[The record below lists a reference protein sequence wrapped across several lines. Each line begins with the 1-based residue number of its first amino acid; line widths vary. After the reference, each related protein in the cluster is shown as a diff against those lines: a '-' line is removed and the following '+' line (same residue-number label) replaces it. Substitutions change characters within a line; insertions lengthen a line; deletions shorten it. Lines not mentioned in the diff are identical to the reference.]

1 MIEVEVVLDVALT
14 IGESPLWC
22 DAEAALYFIDIKA
35 PALFRLH
42 PASGQL
48 DRWRVTS
55 DLGAFTL
62 LPDRSGALV
71 ALRSGLARLDF
82 ATGRLEP
89 VAPAPFDPDLFRF
102 NEGGCDPDGRFW
114 VGVMFDPVRAGR
126 PPHYETLHSYTTA
139 EGLRSAPDVTD
150 LHNGMAWS
158 ADGERM
164 FLSHSNQRRIHTFGC
179 DGGRLGPATPFAI
192 IPEGDGIPDGAALD
206 TAGGYWCALH
216 GGGALRRFHPDGTH
230 DRDIPLPVS
239 QPTMCSFGGPDLRD
253 LYVTSATD
261 KLTPVQRRAE
271 PRAGAVFRLRP
282 GERGVSRRCT
292 LAPAS

>member
-1 MIEVEVVLDVALT
+1 MVEVEVVMDMALT

-22 DAEAALYFIDIKA
+22 EAEAALYLVDIKA

-42 PASGQL
+42 PASGRL
-48 DRWRVTS
+48 DRWAVTS

-82 ATGRLEP
+82 ATGGLEP

-114 VGVMFDPVRAGR
+114 VGVMFDPLR
-126 PPHYETLHSYTTA
+126 PGAAPRCAALHSYTPA
-139 EGLRSAPDVTD
+139 EGLRGAPDASD

-158 ADGERM
+158 ADGARL
-164 FLSHSNQRRIHTFGC
+164 FLSHSNQGRIHSFAR
-179 DGGRLGPATPFAI
+179 DGGRLGPAMPFATV
-192 IPEGDGIPDGAALD
+192 PEADGIPDGAALD

-216 GGGALRRFHPDGTH
+216 GGGALRRFHPDGSH
-230 DRDIPLPVS
+230 DRDVPLPVS
-239 QPTMCSFGGPDLRD
+239 QPTMCAFGGPDLRD

-261 KLTPVQRRAE
+261 KLTPARRRAE
-271 PRAGAVFRLRP
+271 PRAGAVLRLRP
-282 GERGVSRRCT
+282 GERGVPRCCT